1 MYEASA
7 NAIAIPAPPAKPPTK
22 MFSGENE
29 AAKFISPAWFTN
41 IAIPAIRSEIT
52 SRPISAPRTLA
63 PTSTLRS
70 DRAVT
75 TTQAIA
81 AQTNQG
87 ISIPSR
93 AFP

>member
-29 AAKFISPAWFTN
+29 AAKFISPAWFTK